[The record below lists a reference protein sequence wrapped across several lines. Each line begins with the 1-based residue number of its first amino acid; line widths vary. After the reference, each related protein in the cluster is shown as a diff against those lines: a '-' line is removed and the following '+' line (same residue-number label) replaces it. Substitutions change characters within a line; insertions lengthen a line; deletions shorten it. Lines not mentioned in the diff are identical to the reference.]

1 LAWYDKEATNRQEVT
16 MRTIVRCFLL
26 FGLVAVT
33 PRVAAAQATL
43 AGEVK
48 DTTGAVLPGVTVEAA
63 SPALIEKVRTAV
75 TDGSGRYRIESLPP
89 GSYTVTFSL
98 TGFVPVNREDLIVSG
113 SGVITVDVELT
124 VSVAATLTV
133 TARRR
138 DELSLDVPVAV
149 NTFTADVIEA
159 AGIDRPQDF
168 VALTPN
174 MSVVQTQNQGTSFVT
189 VRGIS
194 QARNSEPS
202 VAVLI
207 DGVQM
212 ANPSLFNQELFDIDT
227 IQVLKGPQG
236 AVYGRN
242 AIGGAIIINTKTPSD
257 VFEGNVAVGADSG
270 PGMKIRGSMSG
281 PISDTLKYRATGSF
295 FDTKGYI
302 RNVVLNENA
311 DPFRDVSGRLRLV
324 WEPSDE
330 LSADVRVYAS
340 QVRTQALYF
349 NITESVNDT
358 SLPVRVNNAGV
369 NKRNVFGTSLKLDY
383 VTPLGT
389 LTSITAYDRFDELLT
404 GDQFNF
410 LPIRESVLFNFF
422 GADQAQHQFLDV
434 NAVSEALHFASPAA
448 KRVRWIVGG
457 YAIATDRF
465 ISTGNVFDLGTGVV
479 PEVRRDPLPL
489 FNPQFT
495 YLADAQDNF
504 AWAVFGNVDVD
515 LTDKLELSTALR
527 YDRDNRKN
535 ITETPA
541 EFIPAPLVGMAF
553 PGQVRTH
560 TWDDLQ
566 PRVTLRHKPTPDS
579 TLYIGYSRGF
589 RSGGFNQTGVGAA
602 GIAGVNDLFDAETAD
617 TYEAG
622 AKADFLDRRVGANLS
637 VYHTRA
643 KGTYF
648 FVFDPNTS
656 TQNLGNLDRVDYT
669 GAEFEVRGR
678 ILDGFDG
685 YVGLGFTDSDIK
697 ESRRAA
703 SDVGNEAPLVSRYT
717 ANVGLQYRHVLRS
730 GLSAFV
736 RSDVE
741 VIGPTWFYPDN
752 FTVRDPVTLLNVRL
766 GIDGTSWSATVWAKN
781 LTDKQYNAE
790 WSPGPMFF
798 PNPGYTNNF
807 VFKGMPRRWGA
818 DLNYRF

>member
-1 LAWYDKEATNRQEVT
+1 
-16 MRTIVRCFLL
+16 MRTLVRCFLL
-26 FGLVAVT
+26 FGLVAVV
-33 PRVAAAQATL
+33 PHVAAAQATL
-43 AGEVK
+43 AGEVR

-63 SPALIEKVRTAV
+63 SPALTEKVRTAV
-75 TDGSGRYRIESLPP
+75 TDVSGRYRIESLPP

-98 TGFVPVNREDLIVSG
+98 TGFAPATREDVILSG
-113 SGVITVDVELT
+113 AGVITVDVELT
-124 VSVAATLTV
+124 VGVADTVTV

-138 DELSLDVPVAV
+138 EELSLDVPVAV
-149 NTFTADVIEA
+149 NTFTADVIQA
-159 AGIDRPQDF
+159 AGIERPQDF
-168 VALTPN
+168 IALTPN
-174 MSVVQTQNQGTSFVT
+174 MSLVQTQNQGTSFVT

-212 ANPSLFNQELFDIDT
+212 ANPSMFNQELFDIDT

-242 AIGGAIIINTKTPSD
+242 AIGGAIIITTKPPSD
-257 VFEGNVAVGADSG
+257 VLEANAMVGTDSG
-270 PGMKIRGSMSG
+270 PGIKVRGGISG
-281 PISDTLKYRATGSF
+281 PISDTLKYRATASF

-302 RNVVLNENA
+302 RNAVLDEDA

-324 WEPSDE
+324 WEPSE
-330 LSADVRVYAS
+330 ALSADVRVYAS

-369 NKRNVFGTSLKLDY
+369 NERDVFGTSLKLDY

-389 LTSITAYDRFDELLT
+389 LTSITAYDRFNELLT
-404 GDQFNF
+404 GDQFDF
-410 LPIRESVLFNFF
+410 LPIPESVLFNFF

-434 NAVSEALHFASPAA
+434 DAVSEALHFASPAA
-448 KRVRWIVGG
+448 KRVRWIVGA
-457 YAIATDRF
+457 YAISTDRF

-479 PEVRRDPLPL
+479 PEVRREPLPL

-495 YLADAQDNF
+495 FLADAQDNF
-504 AWAVFGNVDVD
+504 AWAVFGNLDVD
-515 LTDKLELSTALR
+515 LTDELELSTALR
-527 YDRDNRKN
+527 YDRDHRENTTR
-535 ITETPA
+535 TPA
-541 EFIPAPLVGMAF
+541 EFIPAPLAGIAF
-553 PGQVRTH
+553 PGQVRTR
-560 TWDDLQ
+560 TWDEWQ
-566 PRVTLRHKPTPDS
+566 PRVTLRHKPTRDS

-602 GIAGVNDLFDAETAD
+602 GIAGVDDLFDAETAD
-617 TYEAG
+617 TYEGG
-622 AKADFLDRRVGANLS
+622 AKAEFLGQRVGANLS
-637 VYHTRA
+637 VFHTRA

-669 GAEFEVRGR
+669 GAEIEVQGR
-678 ILDGFDG
+678 ILDGFNG

-717 ANVGLQYRHVLRS
+717 ANVGLQYRHSLRS
-730 GLSAFV
+730 QLSAFV

-752 FTVRDPVTLLNVRL
+752 FTERDPVTLLNVRL
-766 GIDGTSWSATVWAKN
+766 GIDGRSWSATVWAKN
-781 LTDKQYNAE
+781 LTDKKYNAE

-807 VFKGMPRRWGA
+807 VFKAMPRRWGV
-818 DLNYRF
+818 DLGYRF

>member
-1 LAWYDKEATNRQEVT
+1 
-16 MRTIVRCFLL
+16 MRTIARCLLL
-26 FGLVAVT
+26 FGLVAVV

-63 SPALIEKVRTAV
+63 SPALAGKVRTAV
-75 TDGSGRYRIESLPP
+75 TDGSGRYRIELLPP
-89 GSYTVTFSL
+89 GNYTVTFSL
-98 TGFVPVNREDLIVSG
+98 TGFVPLNREDIIVGG
-113 SGVITVDVELT
+113 SGVITVDVALT
-124 VSVAATLTV
+124 VAAAETVTV

-159 AGIDRPQDF
+159 AGIERPQDF
-168 VALTPN
+168 IALTPN

-212 ANPSLFNQELFDIDT
+212 ANPSQFNQELFDIDT

-242 AIGGAIIINTKTPSD
+242 AIGGAIIINTKRPSD
-257 VFEGNVAVGADSG
+257 VLEGNVTLGTDSG
-270 PGMKIRGSMSG
+270 PGIKVRGGVSG
-281 PISDTLKYRATGSF
+281 PISDTLKYRASGSV

-302 RNVVLNENA
+302 RNVFLNEDA
-311 DPFRDVSGRLRLV
+311 DPFRDVSGRLRLL
-324 WEPSDE
+324 WEPSNE

-340 QVRTQALYF
+340 GVRTQALYF

-358 SLPVRVNNAGV
+358 SLPVRVNNPGV
-369 NKRNVFGTSLKLDY
+369 NERNMFGTSLKLDY

-389 LTSITAYDRFDELLT
+389 LTSITAYDWFNELLT
-404 GDQFNF
+404 GDQFDF
-410 LPIRESVLFNFF
+410 LPIPESVLFKFF

-434 NAVSEALHFASPAA
+434 SAVSEALHFASPAA

-457 YAIATDRF
+457 YAIGTDRF
-465 ISTGNVFDLGTGVV
+465 ISTGNVFDLGTGEV

-495 YLADAQDNF
+495 FLADTQDNF

-541 EFIPAPLVGMAF
+541 EFIPAPLVGIAF
-553 PGQVRTH
+553 PGQVRTN
-560 TWDDLQ
+560 TWDDVQ
-566 PRVTLRHKPTPDS
+566 PRVTLRHKPTPES

-602 GIAGVNDLFDAETAD
+602 GIAGVTDLFDAETAD
-617 TYEAG
+617 TVEG
-622 AKADFLDRRVGANLS
+622 GVKAEFLNRRVGANVS
-637 VYHTRA
+637 IYHTQA

-669 GAEFEVRGR
+669 GAEIEVQGR
-678 ILDGFDG
+678 ILDGFNG

-697 ESRRAA
+697 ESRRDAN
-703 SDVGNEAPLVSRYT
+703 DVGNEAPLVSRYT
-717 ANVGLQYRHVLRS
+717 ANVGLQYRHVVRS

-736 RSDVE
+736 RSDFE

-752 FTVRDPVTLLNVRL
+752 FTERDPVRLLNLRL
-766 GIDGTSWSATVWAKN
+766 GIDSTSWSASVWTKN

-807 VFKGMPRRWGA
+807 VFKALPRRWGV

>member
-1 LAWYDKEATNRQEVT
+1 LFALLAVVPQ
-16 MRTIVRCFLL
+16 
-26 FGLVAVT
+26 
-33 PRVAAAQATL
+33 VAAAQATL

-63 SPALIEKVRTAV
+63 SPALTEKVRTTV
-75 TDGSGRYRIESLPP
+75 TDASGRYRIEPLPP

-98 TGFVPVNREDLIVSG
+98 TGFTPVQRQAVSVSG
-113 SGVITVDVELT
+113 AAVTTVDVALT
-124 VSVAATLTV
+124 VGGMAETITV
-133 TARRR
+133 TPRRR
-138 DELSLDVPVAV
+138 DESSLDVPGAI
-149 NTFTADVIEA
+149 NAFTATDIKT

-174 MSVVQTQNQGTSFVT
+174 MSLVQTQNQGTSFVT

-212 ANPSLFNQELFDIDT
+212 ANPSQFNQELFDIDT
-227 IQVLKGPQG
+227 IEVVKGPQG
-236 AVYGRN
+236 ALYGRN
-242 AIGGAIIINTKTPSD
+242 AIGGAIIINTKKPSD
-257 VFEGNVAVGADSG
+257 VFEGNVTVGSDSG
-270 PGMKIRGSMSG
+270 PGINVRGGMSG
-281 PISDTLKYRATGSF
+281 PISDTLKYIASASF
-295 FDTKGYI
+295 LDTKGYI
-302 RNVVLNENA
+302 RNVLLDEDA
-311 DPFRDVSGRLRLV
+311 DPFRDVSGRLRFV
-324 WEPSDE
+324 WEPSNE

-340 QVRTQALYF
+340 GVRTQALYF

-369 NKRNVFGTSLKLDY
+369 NERNLFGTSLKLDW
-383 VTPLGT
+383 VRPLGT
-389 LTSITAYDRFDELLT
+389 LTSITAYDRFDEILT

-410 LPIRESVLFNFF
+410 LPIPESVLFNFF
-422 GADQAQHQFLDV
+422 GTDQAQHQFLDV
-434 NAVSEALHFASPAA
+434 NAVSEALHFASPAT
-448 KRVRWIVGG
+448 KRVRWIVGA
-457 YAIATDRF
+457 YLISTDRF
-465 ISTGNVFDLGTGVV
+465 ISTGNVFDLGTGEV
-479 PEVRRDPLPL
+479 PEVRREPLPL
-489 FNPQFT
+489 FDPQFT
-495 YLADAQDNF
+495 FLADEQDNF

-515 LTDKLELSTALR
+515 LTDTLELSTSLR
-527 YDRDNRKN
+527 YDRDHRQNTTR
-535 ITETPA
+535 TPA
-541 EFIPAPLVGMAF
+541 EFIPAPLVGIAF

-560 TWDDLQ
+560 TWDDWQ
-566 PRVTLRHKPTPDS
+566 PKVTLRHKPTRDS

-617 TYEAG
+617 TYEGG
-622 AKADFLDRRVGANLS
+622 AKAEFLGRRVGANVS
-637 VYHTRA
+637 IFHTRA
-643 KGTYF
+643 EGSYF

-656 TQNLGNLDRVDYT
+656 TQNLGNLDRVHYT
-669 GAEFEVRGR
+669 GAEVEVRGR

-685 YVGLGFTDSDIK
+685 YVGVGYTDSDIK

-717 ANVGLQYRHVLRS
+717 ANVGLQYRHSV
-730 GLSAFV
+730 GGALSAFV
-736 RSDVE
+736 RSDIE

-752 FTVRDPVTLLNVRL
+752 FTERERVTLLNVRL
-766 GIDGTSWSATVWAKN
+766 GVDHRSWSATVWAKN
-781 LTDKQYNAE
+781 LTDETYNAE

-807 VFKGMPRRWGA
+807 VFKAMPRRWGA

>member
-1 LAWYDKEATNRQEVT
+1 L
-16 MRTIVRCFLL
+16 RTIARYFLL
-26 FGLVAVT
+26 FGLVAVV

-43 AGEVK
+43 SGEVK
-48 DTTGAVLPGVTVEAA
+48 DTSGAVLPGVTVEAA
-63 SPALIEKVRTAV
+63 GPALIPKVRTAV
-75 TDGSGRYRIESLPP
+75 TDSSGRYRIESLPP

-98 TGFVPVNREDLIVSG
+98 IGFAQVKREGITVSG
-113 SGVITVDVELT
+113 SGVITVDVELP
-124 VSVAATLTV
+124 VAGVAESVTV

-138 DELSLDVPVAV
+138 DESSLDVPVAI
-149 NTFTADVIEA
+149 NAFTAADIKA
-159 AGIDRPQDF
+159 AGIERPQDF
-168 VALTPN
+168 IALTPN
-174 MSVVQTQNQGTSFVT
+174 VSLVQTQNQGTSFVT

-212 ANPSLFNQELFDIDT
+212 ANPSQFNQELFDIDS

-236 AVYGRN
+236 ALYGRN
-242 AIGGAIIINTKTPSD
+242 AIGGAILINTKKPSN
-257 VFEGNVAVGADSG
+257 VFEGNVTVGSDSG
-270 PGMKIRGSMSG
+270 PGITVRGGMSG
-281 PISDTLKYRATGSF
+281 PISNTLKYRATASF

-302 RNVVLNENA
+302 PNVVLHENA
-311 DPFRDVSGRLRLV
+311 DPFRDLSGRLRLL
-324 WEPSDE
+324 WEPSKD
-330 LSADVRVYAS
+330 LSADVRVYVS
-340 QVRTQALYF
+340 GVRTQALYF

-369 NKRNVFGTSLKLDY
+369 NERNMFGTSLKLDY
-383 VTPLGT
+383 VRPLGT
-389 LTSITAYDRFDELLT
+389 LTSITAYDRFNELLT

-410 LPIRESVLFNFF
+410 LPIQESVLFRFF
-422 GADQAQHQFLDV
+422 GADQAQHQFLNV
-434 NAVSEALHFASPAA
+434 NAVSEELHFASPAK
-448 KRVRWIVGG
+448 KRVRWIVGA
-457 YAIATDRF
+457 YTILTDRF
-465 ISTGNVFDLGTGVV
+465 ISTGNVLDLGTGVV

-489 FNPQFT
+489 FNPQVTF
-495 YLADAQDNF
+495 LADAQNNL

-515 LTDKLELSTALR
+515 LTDKLELSTSLR
-527 YDRDNRKN
+527 YDRDHRENTTK
-535 ITETPA
+535 TPA
-541 EFIPAPLVGMAF
+541 EFIPAPLVGIAF

-566 PRVTLRHKPTPDS
+566 PKVTLRHKPTRDS
-579 TLYIGYSRGF
+579 TLYVGYSRGF

-602 GIAGVNDLFDAETAD
+602 GIAGVGDLFDAETAD

-643 KGTYF
+643 KGSYF

-656 TQNLGNLDRVDYT
+656 TQNLGNLDRVDYN

-678 ILDGFDG
+678 ILEGLDG
-685 YVGLGFTDSDIK
+685 YVGLGLTDSDIK
-697 ESRRAA
+697 ASRRAA
-703 SDVGNEAPLVSRYT
+703 TDVGKQAPLVSKYT
-717 ANVGLQYRHVLRS
+717 TNVGLQYRRPLS
-730 GLSAFV
+730 SELSAFV
-736 RSDVE
+736 RSDLE
-741 VIGPTWFYPDN
+741 VIGPTYFYPDN
-752 FTVRDPVTLLNVRL
+752 FTVRDPVRL
-766 GIDGTSWSATVWAKN
+766 VDLRFGIDRKSWSATVWARN
-781 LTDKQYNAE
+781 LTDKRYNAE

-807 VFKGMPRRWGA
+807 VFKALPRRWGV

>member
-1 LAWYDKEATNRQEVT
+1 
-16 MRTIVRCFLL
+16 MRTLARCFLL
-26 FGLVAVT
+26 FGLVAVV

-98 TGFVPVNREDLIVSG
+98 TGFAPVKREDLIVSG
-113 SGVITVDVELT
+113 SGVITVDVALT
-124 VSVAATLTV
+124 VGGMAETITV
-133 TARRR
+133 TPRRR
-138 DELSLDVPVAV
+138 DESSLDVPGAI
-149 NTFTADVIEA
+149 NAFTAADIKT

-174 MSVVQTQNQGTSFVT
+174 MSLVQTQNQGTSFVT

-212 ANPSLFNQELFDIDT
+212 ANPSQFNQELFDIDT

-236 AVYGRN
+236 ALYGRN
-242 AIGGAIIINTKTPSD
+242 AIGGAIIINTKKPSD
-257 VFEGNVAVGADSG
+257 VFQGNVTLGADSG
-270 PGMKIRGSMSG
+270 PGINVRGSMSG
-281 PISDTLKYRATGSF
+281 PVSNTLKYIASASY

-302 RNVVLNENA
+302 RNVFLNENA

-324 WEPSDE
+324 WEPSKE

-340 QVRTQALYF
+340 GVRTQALYF

-369 NKRNVFGTSLKLDY
+369 NERNMFGTSLKLDY
-383 VTPLGT
+383 VKPLGT
-389 LTSITAYDRFDELLT
+389 LTSITAYDRFNEILT

-410 LPIRESVLFNFF
+410 LPIPESVLFKFF

-434 NAVSEALHFASPAA
+434 NAVSEAVQFASPAT
-448 KRVRWIVGG
+448 KRVRWIAGA
-457 YAIATDRF
+457 YLISTDRF
-465 ISTGNVFDLGTGVV
+465 ISTGNVFDLGTGEV

-495 YLADAQDNF
+495 YLADSQDNF
-504 AWAVFGNVDVD
+504 AWAVFGNIDVN
-515 LTDKLELSTALR
+515 LTDKLELSTSLR
-527 YDRDNRKN
+527 YDRDDRKN
-535 ITETPA
+535 TTETPA
-541 EFIPAPLVGMAF
+541 EFIPAPLVGIAF

-560 TWDDLQ
+560 TWDDWQ
-566 PRVTLRHKPTPDS
+566 PKVTLRHKPTRDS

-617 TYEAG
+617 TYEGG
-622 AKADFLDRRVGANLS
+622 AKAEFLDRRVGANLS
-637 VYHTRA
+637 IYHTQA
-643 KGTYF
+643 KGSYF

-678 ILDGFDG
+678 ILEGFDG
-685 YVGLGFTDSDIK
+685 YVGLGYTDSDIK

-703 SDVGNEAPLVSRYT
+703 SDVGKEAPLVSRYT
-717 ANVGLQYRHVLRS
+717 ANVGLQYRHSLRS
-730 GLSAFV
+730 ELSAFV

-752 FTVRDPVTLLNVRL
+752 FTERDPVTLLNVRL
-766 GIDGTSWSATVWAKN
+766 GMDGKSWSATVWAKN
-781 LTDKQYNAE
+781 LTDNKYNAE

-807 VFKGMPRRWGA
+807 VFKAMPRRWGV